1 MRARLAHWLAW
12 WIALVLLWQLF
23 VNTFAPPEVLA
34 GLVAAAI
41 AATAAEVVRGQGL
54 IHFRPR
60 MHWLVRARK
69 LPLAV
74 IVDCRVVLG
83 VLWRRLVR
91 REPVQG
97 VFTAFPFDSG
107 GDDAEAAAR
116 RALYVLAISLTP
128 NTFVVGIDR
137 EDDVMLVH
145 QLVSSDP
152 ARASDLA

>member
-1 MRARLAHWLAW
+1 MRTRLAHWFTG

-23 VNTFAPPEVLA
+23 VNTFALPEVLA

-60 MHWLVRARK
+60 LRWLVRARR

-74 IVDCRVVLG
+74 IVDCRVVMG

-91 REPVQG
+91 REPVKG
-97 VFTAFPFDSG
+97 VFTASPLFR
-107 GDDAEAAAR
+107 EATMAR
-116 RALYVLAISLTP
+116 RPLGALFTCWRSP
-128 NTFVVGIDR
+128 
-137 EDDVMLVH
+137 
-145 QLVSSDP
+145 
-152 ARASDLA
+152 